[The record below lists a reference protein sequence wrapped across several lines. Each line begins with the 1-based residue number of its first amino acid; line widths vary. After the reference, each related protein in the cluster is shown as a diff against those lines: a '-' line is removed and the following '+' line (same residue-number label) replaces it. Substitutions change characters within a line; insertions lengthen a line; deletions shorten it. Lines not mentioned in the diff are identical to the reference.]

1 MGEEIMYVKK
11 VKNLGV
17 IFDDTLSWS
26 PQVSAIC
33 QKLFLTLHHLYK
45 FQTNTPS
52 ETRLKLVNTLI
63 MPIFDYCDFLFCD
76 IDGDTLHHL
85 QKSQNNAVR
94 YVCNVK
100 RREHI
105 TPYYKKIGLLKIRE
119 RHELHSLVMTH
130 KILHGYAPA
139 YLSDLFTVM
148 GDVRTRPSRA
158 HPLYLQAPRVSRDV
172 PSKCFS
178 VLAYRLWNNI
188 PNTLWSCSSTTLF
201 TIRVTNLLAQRY
213 HRACL

>member
-1 MGEEIMYVKK
+1 M
-11 VKNLGV
+11 GV
-17 IFDDTLSWS
+17 IIDDALSWS

-33 QKLFLTLHHLYK
+33 QKVFLILHHLYK

-52 ETRLKLVNTLI
+52 ETKLKLLKTLI

-76 IDGDTLHHL
+76 IDGDNLHRL

-100 RREHI
+100 RRKHI

-148 GDVRTRPSRA
+148 GDVGTRPSRA
-158 HPLYLQAPRVSRDV
+158 HPLYLQAPRVSIGISHQNV
-172 PSKCFS
+172 S
-178 VLAYRLWNNI
+178 VCRHI
-188 PNTLWSCSSTTLF
+188 GCGIIF
-201 TIRVTNLLAQRY
+201 
-213 HRACL
+213 